1 MYGIIPVFIFEKF
14 FLMDKL
20 EMTTERLGIEEGF
33 QAYVARQE
41 FLRTDVFGVIVENL
55 LPLLGDCYT
64 AFRATERLF
73 DGILDFLVLLLSTFC
88 IGRRGYQLKSG
99 TKVHP

>member
-33 QAYVARQE
+33 PAHVARQE
-41 FLRTDVFGVIVENL
+41 FLRTDVFGVVVENL
-55 LPLLGDCYT
+55 LPLHS
-64 AFRATERLF
+64 RRLLHR
-73 DGILDFLVLLLSTFC
+73 I
-88 IGRRGYQLKSG
+88 
-99 TKVHP
+99 